1 MIKSYDFLFLFFN
14 SPLLCVRKHAPSH
27 NDKQG
32 YSNTLSKSLY
42 TVAMLIQGTQ
52 QMGYSINCQNMRE
65 GNSNDVNNMMAII
78 KGSTLYAGR

>member
-42 TVAMLIQGTQ
+42 TVAMLI
-52 QMGYSINCQNMRE
+52 
-65 GNSNDVNNMMAII
+65 
-78 KGSTLYAGR
+78 